1 MIKIYSSNL
10 ETSFQL
16 AFDLYDF
23 SNRGSI
29 TKEDIRLILSY
40 APINEAEKDLTKAKE
55 GKFTS
60 GIGAE
65 ISFTDRLES
74 QEAIFQLIDKIFEGK
89 EYLDFTEF
97 KRINQEIT
105 SETLLCI

>member
-23 SNRGSI
+23 SNTGSI
-29 TKEDIRLILSY
+29 TKEDVRLILSY
-40 APINEAEKDLTKAKE
+40 APINEGVKDSTKAKE

-65 ISFTDRLES
+65 ISFNDRLES
-74 QEAIFQLIDKIFEGK
+74 QEVIFELIDKIFEEK
-89 EYLDFTEF
+89 VKIDYLEF
-97 KRINQEIT
+97 K
-105 SETLLCI
+105 